1 MSKTRKYFGFI
12 GLVLGMFMGAL
23 DATIVNI
30 ALPDI
35 MKDLNTSL
43 TDTSW
48 VATIY
53 VLAMA
58 VFIITASKLADLY
71 GRRLVMLIGVTLF
84 GAFSFACMTASSLS
98 LLIVFRFF
106 QGIGGAILTP
116 IVLPMGI
123 ALFGKSST
131 SKVTAIMGAFSA
143 LAAAGGPVIG
153 GLIIHWTTYHWIF
166 GINVPIAVL
175 AFLLILWGNG
185 ESYDFSI
192 AKEIDWLGMLFLTCT
207 LGGLTFGLLEGREY
221 GWTSAIILLSFVISL
236 IGLILLIV
244 VERKVKSP
252 IIELSLF
259 KEKTFTAS
267 SIIYM
272 IFGFAII
279 VPSLILNYFLQNV
292 RNYSALH
299 SAYLIVPASLAIV
312 VGMPLATKMYQK
324 LTAKLLICIGM
335 FITTGGLFMLSL
347 VQYTTSKSIIIC
359 CNVVIGL
366 GLGFMAM
373 ALTASVK
380 YLPVIKAGIG
390 SGIVNASRYIGQAIG
405 MALLVTILN
414 ANINTAK
421 DNIRHDAYVQID
433 KHNLS
438 NSVKKVAK
446 TEIKQTFKSSNN
458 TTDFSTKQS
467 KMIRK
472 IKAIAKET
480 ENLPTPKKDSN
491 YRKLYDAN
499 NALVTGTEKVV
510 VNLPQQL
517 SSSLL
522 SLGEGQVKLG
532 LAIQLLAQK
541 EELTDTFKQI
551 KDSKNKN
558 LSQAFD
564 QVFVVSSLI
573 VLLSTPFAYLTDK
586 KDKRINQQ

>member
-1 MSKTRKYFGFI
+1 MSKIKKSFGFI
-12 GLVLGMFMGAL
+12 GLVLAMFMGAL

-71 GRRLVMLIGVTLF
+71 GRRLVMLIGVVLF
-84 GAFSFACMTASSLS
+84 GIFSFACMMASSLY
-98 LLIVFRFF
+98 LLIVYRFF

-131 SKVTAIMGAFSA
+131 SKVTAVMGAFSA

-166 GINVPIAVL
+166 GINVPIAIL
-175 AFLLILWGNG
+175 AFLLILWGNE

-192 AKEIDWLGMLFLTCT
+192 AKEIDWFGMLFLTCT

-221 GWTSAIILLSFVISL
+221 GWTSTIILSSFTISVI
-236 IGLILLIV
+236 GFILLIV
-244 VERKVKSP
+244 VEGKVKSP

-279 VPSLILNYFLQNV
+279 VPSLILNYFLQNI

-324 LTAKLLICIGM
+324 ISAKLLVCIGM
-335 FITTGGLFMLSL
+335 FITAGGLFMLSL
-347 VQYTTSKSIIIC
+347 VHYATSKSIIIC
-359 CNVVIGL
+359 CNVIIGL

-380 YLPVIKAGIG
+380 YLPVTKAGIG

-421 DNIRHDAYVQID
+421 DNIRHAAYAQID
-433 KHNLS
+433 KHQLS
-438 NSVKKVAK
+438 DSVKKVAK
-446 TEIKQTFKSSNN
+446 SEIKQAFKSSKN
-458 TTDFSTKQS
+458 TTDVSSKQN
-467 KMIRK
+467 KMIKK
-472 IKAIAKET
+472 IKAAAKET
-480 ENLPTPKKDSN
+480 DNLPLPKKGSD

-499 NALVTGTEKVV
+499 SQLVAGTEKVV
-510 VNLPQQL
+510 AKLPQQL
-517 SSSLL
+517 NSAFLPL
-522 SLGEGQVKLG
+522 AKGQTQLG
-532 LAIQLLAQK
+532 LAVQLLAQK

-558 LSQAFD
+558 LSKAFD
-564 QVFVVSSLI
+564 QVFVIGSLI
-573 VLLSTPFAYLTDK
+573 VLLSTPLAYLTDK
-586 KDKRINQQ
+586 RVNQ

>member
-1 MSKTRKYFGFI
+1 
-12 GLVLGMFMGAL
+12 MFMGAL

-84 GAFSFACMTASSLS
+84 GVFSFACMTANSLS

-153 GLIIHWTTYHWIF
+153 GLIIHLTTYHWIF
-166 GINVPIAVL
+166 GINVPIAIL
-175 AFLLILWGNG
+175 AFLLILWGNE

-221 GWTSAIILLSFVISL
+221 GWTSAVILLSFVISL

-244 VERKVKSP
+244 VEGKVKSP

-272 IFGFAII
+272 IFGLAII

-335 FITTGGLFMLSL
+335 FITAGGLFMLSL
-347 VQYTTSKSIIIC
+347 VQYATSKSIIIC

-380 YLPVIKAGIG
+380 YLPVTKAGIG

-405 MALLVTILN
+405 MALLITILN

-438 NSVKKVAK
+438 SSVKKVAK
-446 TEIKQTFKSSNN
+446 TEIKQTFKSSNS

-467 KMIRK
+467 KMIKK
-472 IKAIAKET
+472 IKAVAKET
-480 ENLPTPKKDSN
+480 DNLPTPKKGSN

-522 SLGEGQVKLG
+522 SLGEGQVQLG

-564 QVFVVSSLI
+564 QVFVVGSLI
-573 VLLSTPFAYLTDK
+573 VLLSTPLAYLTDK
-586 KDKRINQQ
+586 KR

>member
-1 MSKTRKYFGFI
+1 MSKIKKSFGFI
-12 GLVLGMFMGAL
+12 GLVLAMFMGAL

-84 GAFSFACMTASSLS
+84 GVFSFACMTASSLS

-153 GLIIHWTTYHWIF
+153 GLIIHLTTYHWIF
-166 GINVPIAVL
+166 GINIPIAIL
-175 AFLLILWGNG
+175 AFLLILWGNE

-221 GWTSAIILLSFVISL
+221 GWTSAVILLSFVISL

-244 VERKVKSP
+244 VEGKVKSP

-272 IFGFAII
+272 IFGLAII

-335 FITTGGLFMLSL
+335 FITAGGLFMLSL
-347 VQYTTSKSIIIC
+347 VQYATSKSIIIC

-380 YLPVIKAGIG
+380 YLPVTKAGIG

-405 MALLVTILN
+405 MALLITILN

-438 NSVKKVAK
+438 SSVKKVAK
-446 TEIKQTFKSSNN
+446 TEIKQTFKSSNS

-467 KMIRK
+467 KMIKK
-472 IKAIAKET
+472 IKAVAKET
-480 ENLPTPKKDSN
+480 DNLPTPKKGSN

-522 SLGEGQVKLG
+522 SLGEGQVQLG

-564 QVFVVSSLI
+564 QVFVVGSLI
-573 VLLSTPFAYLTDK
+573 VLLSTPLAYLTDK
-586 KDKRINQQ
+586 KR

>member
-1 MSKTRKYFGFI
+1 MSKIKKSFGFI
-12 GLVLGMFMGAL
+12 GLVLAMFMGAL

-84 GAFSFACMTASSLS
+84 GVFSFACMTASSLS

-153 GLIIHWTTYHWIF
+153 GLIIHLTTYHWIF
-166 GINVPIAVL
+166 GINIPIAIL
-175 AFLLILWGNG
+175 AFLLILWGNE

-221 GWTSAIILLSFVISL
+221 GWTSAVILLSFVISL

-244 VERKVKSP
+244 VEGKVKSP

-272 IFGFAII
+272 IFGLAII

-335 FITTGGLFMLSL
+335 FITAGGLFMLSL
-347 VQYTTSKSIIIC
+347 VQYATSKSIIIC

-380 YLPVIKAGIG
+380 YLPVTKAGIG
-390 SGIVNASRYIGQAIG
+390 SGIVNASRYIGQAIW
-405 MALLVTILN
+405 MALLITILN

-438 NSVKKVAK
+438 SSVKKVAK
-446 TEIKQTFKSSNN
+446 TEIKQTFKSSNS

-467 KMIRK
+467 KMIKK
-472 IKAIAKET
+472 IKAVAKET
-480 ENLPTPKKDSN
+480 DNLPTPKKGSN

-522 SLGEGQVKLG
+522 SLGEGQVQLG

-564 QVFVVSSLI
+564 QVFVVGSLI
-573 VLLSTPFAYLTDK
+573 VLLSTPLAYLTDK
-586 KDKRINQQ
+586 KR

>member
-1 MSKTRKYFGFI
+1 MSKIKKSFGFI
-12 GLVLGMFMGAL
+12 GLVLAMFMGAL

-48 VATIY
+48 VATVY

-84 GAFSFACMTASSLS
+84 GVFSFACMTASSLS

-153 GLIIHWTTYHWIF
+153 GLIIHLTTYHWIF
-166 GINVPIAVL
+166 GINIPIAIL
-175 AFLLILWGNG
+175 AFLLILWGNE

-221 GWTSAIILLSFVISL
+221 GWTSAVILLSFVISL

-244 VERKVKSP
+244 VEGKVKSP

-272 IFGFAII
+272 IFGLAII

-335 FITTGGLFMLSL
+335 FITAGGLFMLSL
-347 VQYTTSKSIIIC
+347 VQYATSKSIIIC

-380 YLPVIKAGIG
+380 YLPVTKAGIG

-405 MALLVTILN
+405 MALLITILN

-438 NSVKKVAK
+438 SSVKKVAK
-446 TEIKQTFKSSNN
+446 TEIKQTFKSSNS

-467 KMIRK
+467 KMIKK
-472 IKAIAKET
+472 IKAVAKET
-480 ENLPTPKKDSN
+480 DNLPTPKKGSN

-522 SLGEGQVKLG
+522 SLGEGQVQLG

-564 QVFVVSSLI
+564 QVFVVGSLI
-573 VLLSTPFAYLTDK
+573 VLLSTPLAYLTDK
-586 KDKRINQQ
+586 KR

>member
-1 MSKTRKYFGFI
+1 
-12 GLVLGMFMGAL
+12 
-23 DATIVNI
+23 
-30 ALPDI
+30 
-35 MKDLNTSL
+35 
-43 TDTSW
+43 
-48 VATIY
+48 
-53 VLAMA
+53 MA

-71 GRRLVMLIGVTLF
+71 GRRLVMLIGVALF
-84 GAFSFACMTASSLS
+84 GVFSFACMTASSLS
-98 LLIVFRFF
+98 LLIVYRFF

-131 SKVTAIMGAFSA
+131 SKVTAVMGAFSA

-166 GINVPIAVL
+166 GINVPIAIL
-175 AFLLILWGNG
+175 AFLLILLGNE

-192 AKEIDWLGMLFLTCT
+192 AKEIDWFGMVFLTCA
-207 LGGLTFGLLEGREY
+207 LGGLTFGLLEGKEY
-221 GWTSAIILLSFVISL
+221 GWTSTIILSSFAISL
-236 IGLILLIV
+236 VGLILLIF
-244 VERKVKSP
+244 VEGKVKSP

-292 RNYSALH
+292 RGYSALH

-324 LTAKLLICIGM
+324 ISAKLLVCIGM
-335 FITTGGLFMLSL
+335 FITAGGLFMLSL
-347 VQYTTSKSIIIC
+347 VHYGTSKSIIIC
-359 CNVVIGL
+359 CNVIIGL

-380 YLPVIKAGIG
+380 YLPVSKAGIG

-433 KHNLS
+433 KHQLS
-438 NSVKKVAK
+438 NSVKIVAK
-446 TEIKQTFKSSNN
+446 KEIKEVFESTSK
-458 TTDFSTKQS
+458 TTDSSKKQNQMLTKV
-467 KMIRK
+467 
-472 IKAIAKET
+472 KAAAKKT
-480 ENLPTPKKDSN
+480 DNLPLPKKGSD

-499 NALVTGTEKVV
+499 SQLVVGSEKVV
-510 VNLPQQL
+510 VNLPKQISSALIPLSQGQAQL
-517 SSSLL
+517 
-522 SLGEGQVKLG
+522 GQG
-532 LAIQLLAQK
+532 IQLLAQK
-541 EELTDTFKQI
+541 EELTDTFQKI

-558 LSQAFD
+558 LSQAFN
-564 QVFVVSSLI
+564 QVFIIASLI
-573 VLLSTPFAYLTDK
+573 VLITSPLAYFTDK
-586 KDKRINQQ
+586 KVKD

>member
-1 MSKTRKYFGFI
+1 MSKIKKSFGFI
-12 GLVLGMFMGAL
+12 GLVLAMFMGAL

-84 GAFSFACMTASSLS
+84 GVFSFACMTASSLS

-153 GLIIHWTTYHWIF
+153 GLIIHLTTYHWIF
-166 GINVPIAVL
+166 GINIPIAIL
-175 AFLLILWGNG
+175 AFLLILWGNE

-221 GWTSAIILLSFVISL
+221 GWTSAVILLSFVISL

-244 VERKVKSP
+244 VEGKVKSP

-272 IFGFAII
+272 IFGLAII

-335 FITTGGLFMLSL
+335 FITAGGLFMLSL
-347 VQYTTSKSIIIC
+347 VQYATSKSIIIC

-366 GLGFMAM
+366 GLGLMAM

-380 YLPVIKAGIG
+380 YLPVTKAGIG

-405 MALLVTILN
+405 MALLITILN

-438 NSVKKVAK
+438 SSVKKVAK
-446 TEIKQTFKSSNN
+446 TEIKQTFKSSNS

-467 KMIRK
+467 KMIKK
-472 IKAIAKET
+472 IKAVAKET
-480 ENLPTPKKDSN
+480 DNLPTPKKGSN

-522 SLGEGQVKLG
+522 SLGEGQVQLG

-564 QVFVVSSLI
+564 QVFVVGSLI
-573 VLLSTPFAYLTDK
+573 VLLSTPLAYLTDK
-586 KDKRINQQ
+586 KR

>member
-1 MSKTRKYFGFI
+1 MSKIRKSFGFI
-12 GLVLGMFMGAL
+12 GLVLAMFMGAL

-35 MKDLNTSL
+35 MKDLDSSL

-71 GRRLVMLIGVTLF
+71 GRRLVMLIGVALF
-84 GAFSFACMTASSLS
+84 GVFSFACMTASSLS
-98 LLIVFRFF
+98 LLIVYRFF

-131 SKVTAIMGAFSA
+131 SKVTAVMGAFSA

-166 GINVPIAVL
+166 GINVPIAIL
-175 AFLLILWGNG
+175 AFLLILWGNE

-192 AKEIDWLGMLFLTCT
+192 AKEIDWFGMLFLTCT

-221 GWTSAIILLSFVISL
+221 GWTSTIILSSFAISL
-236 IGLILLIV
+236 VGLILLIV
-244 VERKVKSP
+244 VEGKVKSP

-292 RNYSALH
+292 RGYSALH

-324 LTAKLLICIGM
+324 ISAKLLVCIGM
-335 FITTGGLFMLSL
+335 FITAGGLFMLSL
-347 VQYTTSKSIIIC
+347 VHYGTAKSIIIC
-359 CNVVIGL
+359 CNVIIGL

-380 YLPVIKAGIG
+380 YLPVSKAGIG

-438 NSVKKVAK
+438 DSVKKVAK
-446 TEIKQTFKSSNN
+446 TEIKQTFKSSKN
-458 TTDFSTKQS
+458 TTDVSSKQD
-467 KMIRK
+467 KMIKKVKAAARK
-472 IKAIAKET
+472 T
-480 ENLPTPKKDSN
+480 DNLPLPKKGSD

-499 NALVTGTEKVV
+499 SQLVAGSEKVV
-510 VNLPQQL
+510 ANLPKQISSALTPL
-517 SSSLL
+517 SQ
-522 SLGEGQVKLG
+522 GQAKLG
-532 LAIQLLAQK
+532 QGIQLLAQK
-541 EELTDTFKQI
+541 EELNDTFQKI

-558 LSQAFD
+558 LSQAFN
-564 QVFVVSSLI
+564 QVFIIGSLI
-573 VLLSTPFAYLTDK
+573 VLITSPLAYLTDK
-586 KDKRINQQ
+586 KVKE

>member
-1 MSKTRKYFGFI
+1 MSKIKKSFGFI
-12 GLVLGMFMGAL
+12 GLVPAMFMGAL

-84 GAFSFACMTASSLS
+84 GVFSFACMTANSLS

-153 GLIIHWTTYHWIF
+153 GLIIHLTTYHWIF
-166 GINVPIAVL
+166 GINVPIAIL
-175 AFLLILWGNG
+175 AFLLILWGNE

-221 GWTSAIILLSFVISL
+221 GWTSAVILLSFVISL

-244 VERKVKSP
+244 VEGKVKSP

-272 IFGFAII
+272 IFGLAII

-312 VGMPLATKMYQK
+312 VGMLLATKMYQK

-335 FITTGGLFMLSL
+335 FITAGGLFMLSL
-347 VQYTTSKSIIIC
+347 VQYATSKSIIIC

-380 YLPVIKAGIG
+380 YLPVTKAGIG

-405 MALLVTILN
+405 MALLITILN

-438 NSVKKVAK
+438 SSVKKVAK
-446 TEIKQTFKSSNN
+446 TEIKQTFKSSNS

-467 KMIRK
+467 KMIKK
-472 IKAIAKET
+472 IKAVAKET
-480 ENLPTPKKDSN
+480 DNLPTPKKGSN

-522 SLGEGQVKLG
+522 SLGEGQVQLG

-564 QVFVVSSLI
+564 QVFVVGSLI
-573 VLLSTPFAYLTDK
+573 VLLSTPLAYLTDK
-586 KDKRINQQ
+586 KR

>member
-1 MSKTRKYFGFI
+1 MAKIKKSFGFI
-12 GLVLGMFMGAL
+12 GLVPAMFMGAL

-84 GAFSFACMTASSLS
+84 GVFSFACMTANSLS

-153 GLIIHWTTYHWIF
+153 GLIIHLTTYHWIF
-166 GINVPIAVL
+166 GINVPIAIL
-175 AFLLILWGNG
+175 AFLLILWGNE

-221 GWTSAIILLSFVISL
+221 GWTSAVILLSFVISL

-244 VERKVKSP
+244 VEGKVKSP

-272 IFGFAII
+272 IFGLAII

-335 FITTGGLFMLSL
+335 FITAGGLFMLSL
-347 VQYTTSKSIIIC
+347 VQYATSKSIIIC

-380 YLPVIKAGIG
+380 YLPVTKAGIG

-405 MALLVTILN
+405 MALLITILN

-438 NSVKKVAK
+438 SSVKKVAK
-446 TEIKQTFKSSNN
+446 TEIKQTFKSSNS

-467 KMIRK
+467 KMIKK
-472 IKAIAKET
+472 IKAVAKET
-480 ENLPTPKKDSN
+480 DNLPTPKKGSN

-522 SLGEGQVKLG
+522 SLGEGQVQLG

-564 QVFVVSSLI
+564 QVFVVGSLI
-573 VLLSTPFAYLTDK
+573 VLLSTPLAYLTDK
-586 KDKRINQQ
+586 KR